1 MPIAIDVVL
10 LPPESL
16 TEKAIEINQFLL
28 KSSENKII
36 LNKEICLPHISLA
49 MGVIDENKLGEIEQ
63 ILKDIAKDLKPI
75 NLTAGKL
82 SRETIPTGKI
92 VSYLPIT
99 NNDDLQSLHET
110 IMKRLKPYLS
120 FNPEIDMLFNPEEV
134 EEVTLYWIKNY
145 QKKYDNPSSFH
156 PHMTIG
162 FGETDKFQS
171 TTDFTAKKIA
181 LCQFGNYCTCRKVL
195 IEVDF

>member
-1 MPIAIDVVL
+1 
-10 LPPESL
+10 
-16 TEKAIEINQFLL
+16 
-28 KSSENKII
+28 
-36 LNKEICLPHISLA
+36 
-49 MGVIDENKLGEIEQ
+49 
-63 ILKDIAKDLKPI
+63 
-75 NLTAGKL
+75 
-82 SRETIPTGKI
+82 
-92 VSYLPIT
+92 
-99 NNDDLQSLHET
+99 
-110 IMKRLKPYLS
+110 MKRLKPYLS